1 MQPGVRP
8 LGHFQQVTH
17 TQFHHQM
24 PHYRYIEPEPLTTP
38 EGRLVLTKY
47 KEPWKIVRKMLGVV
61 ILTYIIAQTTLII
74 PFGIIE
80 NNAEFA
86 FCGAFITL
94 PLVIWFLSIR
104 NPKLIHL
111 QIAEPHPDGKNA
123 HVLPNRQTLITPIP
137 TKFRHHLIKD
147 TGVLD
152 IPQSRL
158 LWIIFAVVLLITTNL
173 FVALNAYPD
182 NWIIVLLVILFAIPA
197 WIVGFSVPVF
207 AWWSYSARK
216 LDIPTQRHISE
227 TLLIAGMLSTI
238 PALIINSLISPLI
251 LKQVGISENSDL
263 FYLAILA
270 ISAPVGEELCKFGA
284 VWLNRSV
291 INSPRR
297 GFQVGFTVGLG
308 FAMLENLQYIMLSWG
323 GGPISFTLTS
333 LVRGIGSIP
342 GHAFWTGLSGVG
354 LGWIMMQQK
363 NRKTHEST
371 HGEDN
376 DISVNGEKVS
386 TDWVLVDRNT
396 GEAVETTFESTKKV
410 SSEDEIWNDL
420 LYTYNPKTERQKK
433 GATGGFPLP
442 STPFR
447 GIAIAILSHSFW
459 NGSSYGIEAGATK
472 IGFGELGTIFL
483 SIGWIIFLV
492 IGLLMIG
499 SGIMTGV
506 KNSPDKVE

>member
-8 LGHFQQVTH
+8 LGHFQQVVH
-17 TQFHHQM
+17 PQHYSQI
-24 PHYRYIEPEPLTTP
+24 PRYRYVEPEPLTTP
-38 EGRLVLTKY
+38 KGRLVLTRF

-61 ILTYIIAQTTLII
+61 ILTYVIANTTLII
-74 PFGIIE
+74 PFGILE
-80 NNAEFA
+80 NDAEFA

-94 PLVIWFLSIR
+94 PLVAWFLSIR

-111 QIAEPHPDGKNA
+111 QIAEPHPAGKRA
-123 HVLPNRQTLITPIP
+123 HVLPNRQTLITPMP

-152 IPQSRL
+152 IPQSKL
-158 LWIIFAVVLLITTNL
+158 LWIIFGIVLLITTNL

-182 NWIIVLLVILFAIPA
+182 NLIIILLVVLFAIPA

-207 AWWSYSARK
+207 AWWSYSTRK
-216 LDIPTQRHISE
+216 LEIPTQRHVSE

-238 PALIINSLISPLI
+238 PALIINSIISPLI
-251 LKQVGISENSDL
+251 LETAGISENSHF
-263 FYLAILA
+263 FYFAILA
-270 ISAPVGEELCKFGA
+270 ISAPIGEELCKFGA
-284 VWLNRSV
+284 VWLNRSM
-291 INSPRR
+291 INSPRK

-342 GHAFWTGLSGVG
+342 GHAFWTGLSGIG

-363 NRKTHEST
+363 KKKVLEEFN
-371 HGEDN
+371 N
-376 DISVNGEKVS
+376 DEIDVTKPEGVTS
-386 TDWVLVDRNT
+386 TDWILVDRNT
-396 GEAVETTFESTKKV
+396 GETVETTFESKKHR
-410 SSEDEIWNDL
+410 SPEEEIWNDL
-420 LYTYNPKTERQKK
+420 LYSYNPKSERESK
-433 GATGGFPLP
+433 GITGGLPLP
-442 STPFR
+442 STTFR
-447 GIAIAILSHSFW
+447 GITIAILSHSFW

-472 IGFGELGTIFL
+472 MGIGELGTVFL

-499 SGIMTGV
+499 SGIMNGV
-506 KNSPDKVE
+506 INSPDKVE